1 MVNEALWQFSVS
13 PGSSIPR
20 LATATVT
27 IPYPWVAGDPVEVKL
42 VTSNGLTFKRTVDV
56 ATETPRP
63 GAAAFGLFALLGTYV
78 GVIPVFLGL
87 LWFPFLRRLR
97 QRWFDF
103 FLSFTVGLLVFLGV
117 DTLVEA
123 FEVAGRLGGPFK
135 GIAVMVLGAAGSF
148 LALVAIGQQLKG
160 GEREGAQARLALAY
174 LVAVGIGLHNLGEGL
189 AIGAAY
195 ALGEVALGAFLVL
208 GFTIHNTT
216 EGLAIVA
223 PVTRDTPGL
232 RHLAFMGLV
241 GGGPTI
247 AGTWI
252 GGFTYSEPWALLFL
266 SLGAGAIFQVV
277 YEIARFTSQAGS
289 VLAGLARPR
298 NLLGLLA
305 GFFIMY
311 LTGFLVAK

>member
-1 MVNEALWQFSVS
+1 M
-13 PGSSIPR
+13 
-20 LATATVT
+20 
-27 IPYPWVAGDPVEVKL
+27 
-42 VTSNGLTFKRTVDV
+42 VTSNGLTFKRKIEV

-87 LWFPFLRRLR
+87 LWFPFLRRV
-97 QRWFDF
+97 QERWFDF
-103 FLSFTVGLLVFLGV
+103 FLSLTAGLLVFLGV
-117 DTLVEA
+117 DALAEA

-135 GIAVMVLGAAGSF
+135 GVAVIVLGLAGSF
-148 LALVAIGQQLKG
+148 LALVAIGRQLRG
-160 GEREGAQARLALAY
+160 RDREGARARLALAY
-174 LVAVGIGLHNLGEGL
+174 FVAVGIGLHNLGEGL

-223 PVTRDTPGL
+223 PVTRDAARLG
-232 RHLAFMGLV
+232 HLALLGLV
-241 GGGPTI
+241 AGGPTI
-247 AGTWI
+247 VGTWI

-266 SLGAGAIFQVV
+266 SVGAGAIFQVV
-277 YEIARFTSQAGS
+277 YEIARFRAADGS

-305 GFFIMY
+305 GFLIMY
-311 LTGFLVAK
+311 ATGFLVAR